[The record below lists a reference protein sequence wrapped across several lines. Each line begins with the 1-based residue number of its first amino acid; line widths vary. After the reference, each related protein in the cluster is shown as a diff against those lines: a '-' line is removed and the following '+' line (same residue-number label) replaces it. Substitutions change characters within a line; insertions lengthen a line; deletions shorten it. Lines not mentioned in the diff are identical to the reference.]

1 MKISTLIEELK
12 RIEAEWGDKEVYVLT
27 SEDEEE
33 IIEDVEI
40 WMVGDGEDFKCF
52 LSTDLRSS

>member
-40 WMVGDGEDFKCF
+40 WMVGDGEDFECF

>member
-40 WMVGDGEDFKCF
+40 WMVGDGGGVECF
-52 LSTDLRSS
+52 LSTYSRSS

>member
-27 SEDEEE
+27 SEDNEES
-33 IIEDVEI
+33 IEDIEI
-40 WMVGDGEDFKCF
+40 WMVGDGEGVECF
-52 LSTDLRSS
+52 LSTCLRSS

>member
-40 WMVGDGEDFKCF
+40 WMVGDGEDFECF
-52 LSTDLRSS
+52 FIN

>member
-27 SEDEEE
+27 SEDEEK
-33 IIEDVEI
+33 IIENVEI
-40 WMVGDGEDFKCF
+40 WMVGDGEDFECF